1 MQPTFKPL
9 QTLPGVRLPS
19 NFRGQARSI
28 TMAASLMTRT
38 NGRVLSKLICNTPS
52 GLPLAGAMEQQA
64 RSICGAGAWAAGSL
78 LGNDRSHDHGSH
90 GQSAQGQ
97 HQAHSHQLHFSRG
110 FAASSGE
117 DEDLTNLA
125 EGALGDSSG
134 MAVADS
140 LQSGIT
146 ADTIAAALASG
157 EDDAWVMAQEGTWFP
172 NRGMQMVLR
181 FAQEQTGLPW

>member
-1 MQPTFKPL
+1 MQPTLRPL
-9 QTLPGVRLPS
+9 QTLAELGYRQ
-19 NFRGQARSI
+19 FRGQARSL

-38 NGRVLSKLICNTPS
+38 NRQMVAKLICSTSS
-52 GLPLAGAMEQQA
+52 GLPVAGAMEQQA

-78 LGNDRSHDHGSH
+78 LDNGRSHDHSSQ

-97 HQAHSHQLHFSRG
+97 HQAHSHQLHLSRG
-110 FAASSGE
+110 FAASSGQ
-117 DEDLTNLA
+117 DEDLTHLS

-134 MAVADS
+134 MGVADG

>member
-1 MQPTFKPL
+1 
-9 QTLPGVRLPS
+9 
-19 NFRGQARSI
+19 
-28 TMAASLMTRT
+28 MAASLMSRSNRRT
-38 NGRVLSKLICNTPS
+38 LSKLICSTSS
-52 GLPLAGAMEQQA
+52 GLPVAGAVEQQA
-64 RSICGAGAWAAGSL
+64 RSVCGAGAWAAGSL
-78 LGNDRSHDHGSH
+78 LGDCRSHDHGSQ

-97 HQAHSHQLHFSRG
+97 AHSHQLQLSRG
-110 FAASSGE
+110 FAASSGQ
-117 DEDLTNLA
+117 DEDLTRLS

-134 MAVADS
+134 MAVADG